1 MSYVQA
7 RRSADGPFT
16 IERAGVE
23 RQGTDS
29 LEDFQTRIQAL
40 GLRGGELHVMLRPD
54 QYQFLQID
62 VPAVPAEE
70 LRSAA
75 RYQIRDMVETHLDDL
90 TIDIM
95 RLGDGQQKGAGHLY
109 VVAASNAVL
118 RTIGDRAQRQ
128 RWPLSVIDIQETAQR
143 NLQSALMGSERRPQM
158 AYAALM
164 VISEQQAL
172 LTITA
177 NDELFYSR
185 RLDLPAGFMEM
196 SWTDTLQP
204 AASSTDSYTPVAD
217 YEPDYSGS
225 TSYDYSGGSAAS
237 AAGWGG
243 GSSDHERT
251 QRVLVEVQRSLDLWD
266 RTWTALPL
274 AGLRVFA
281 GLRSEEMA
289 NWLSQDMG
297 QTVGVLDWHLQYPLV
312 SQLPQADLIACV
324 PLLGVLLRDQTPAG

>member
-7 RRSADGPFT
+7 RPAPDGQFT

-29 LEDFQTRIQAL
+29 LDDFQNRIQAL
-40 GLRGGELHVMLRPD
+40 GLQGSELHVMLRPD

-75 RYQIRDMVETHLDDL
+75 RYQIRDMVDTHLDDL
-90 TIDIM
+90 TIDVM

-109 VVAASNAVL
+109 VVAAHNAVL
-118 RTIGDRAQRQ
+118 RTLGDWAQRQ
-128 RWPLSVIDIQETAQR
+128 RWPLMVIDIQETAQR
-143 NLQSALMGSERRPQM
+143 NLQSALIGSEKRPQM
-158 AYAALM
+158 AFAALM
-164 VISEQQAL
+164 VISDQQAL

-185 RLDLPAGFMEM
+185 RLDLPAGFMDI
-196 SWTDTLQP
+196 SWSDKPT
-204 AASSTDSYTPVAD
+204 AASVSADSYTPVAE

-225 TSYDYSGGSAAS
+225 TSYDYSAGAPAA
-237 AAGWGG
+237 AGGWGG
-243 GSSDHERT
+243 SGSEHERA
-251 QRVLVEVQRSLDLWD
+251 QRVLVEIQRSLDLWD
-266 RTWTALPL
+266 RTWTNLPL

-289 NWLSQDMG
+289 DWLSQDLG
-297 QTVGVLDWHLQYPLV
+297 QSVGVLDWHAQFSAV
-312 SQLPQADLIACV
+312 SALPQADLIACA
-324 PLLGVLLRDQTPAG
+324 PLLGILLRDQTAKA